1 MNIQGAA
8 LLLSACLLPAAPAL
22 AAGELERAR
31 AAAALGSEARAFDI
45 AMEGLKAAPGDRQL
59 FLYAVEQLPEGS
71 APRAR
76 QLSLAAAGRLEK
88 DPADYAAHLG
98 VCRAQRTLGKVQE
111 AVANCRRALEL
122 DPTAYAAY
130 RELGLTYAAAGN
142 PRKAAETLSQ
152 GVEISSST
160 AQAYYHLGRVLEKRG
175 DHVRPAASY
184 KKGIDLPGGGAGSD
198 AAYYGALMRAGLR
211 RAETGKRKARAAAA
225 RASGP
230 ERKRLAA
237 ACMQKFRDDF
247 LKDNLGTAL
256 DQSEACLKLS
266 PSDPGLAAERA
277 PILVRLGRY
286 EEGGREYERAAG
298 LYGAAGQPAA
308 QCRLKAA
315 ETWQKLGKPDAA
327 LAQYR
332 LAVQAS
338 PQHLDALKGLAA
350 ALEARSD
357 FSGAAETYDAILAL
371 QPADAR
377 VRTRREELK
386 SSALSN
392 EQILAELKLRSAV
405 TADKTMLL
413 PGDIKLFK
421 ALKAA
426 EMDGGV
432 DYLKLKAPSA
442 AGLLFRHETPEGPRM
457 LITGHGYKVYNFHAT
472 RDAVKFFEGERVDMR
487 DIFKLRNRSGDPV
500 FDKSGKLTYE
510 GEAFWRGLVPGVK
523 SWLLSYEP
531 VPESPRALQANK
543 DISAAEKE
551 GYREI
556 SEPEYLWLL
565 RATDCPEDVMAK
577 APIGLRVISDGAR
590 VRYLLCYSPGSLCTN
605 PVNDKLPP
613 YIESYRAG
621 NGDTPGAQAHSG
633 FFGAKAA
640 KKMRFCENGQ
650 IWDGGTGTPPAPAQV
665 PDPPAPK

>member
-1 MNIQGAA
+1 MKIQGAA
-8 LLLSACLLPAAPAL
+8 LLLSACLLPAAPAR

-76 QLSLAAAGRLEK
+76 QLALAAADRLAK
-88 DPADYAAHLG
+88 DPADYAGHLG
-98 VCRAQRTLGKVQE
+98 VCRAQRALGKTQE
-111 AVANCRRALEL
+111 AVANCRKALEL
-122 DPTAYAAY
+122 EPTAYSAY
-130 RELGLTYAAAGN
+130 RELGLTYAAEGN
-142 PRKAAETLSQ
+142 PRKAAETLAQ
-152 GVEISSST
+152 GVEISSSNI
-160 AQAYYHLGRVLEKRG
+160 QAYYHLGRVLEKRG
-175 DHVRPAASY
+175 DHVRAAASY
-184 KKGIDLPGGGAGSD
+184 KKGIALPGGGTGGD
-198 AAYYGALMRAGLR
+198 AAYYRALLRAGLR
-211 RAETGKRKARAAAA
+211 RAEAGMRRARAAAA

-230 ERKRLAA
+230 ERKRQAG
-237 ACMQKFRDDF
+237 ACMQKFRDEF
-247 LKDNLGTAL
+247 LKDNLGMAL
-256 DQSEACLKLS
+256 EQSEACLKLS
-266 PSDPGLAAERA
+266 PSDPDLAAARA

-308 QCRLKAA
+308 LSRLKAA
-315 ETWQKLGKPDAA
+315 ETWQKLGKPDEA

-377 VRTRREELK
+377 ARTRREELR

-392 EQILAELKLRSAV
+392 EQILRELKLRSAV
-405 TADKTMLL
+405 PADKTMLL

-426 EMDGGV
+426 EIDGGV
-432 DYLKLKAPSA
+432 DYLKRKAPSA
-442 AGLLFRHETPEGPRM
+442 AGLMFRHETPEGPRM
-457 LITGHGYKVYNFHAT
+457 LMTGHGYKVYNFHAT
-472 RDAVKFFEGERVDMR
+472 RDAVKFFEAERVDMR
-487 DIFKLRNRSGDPV
+487 DIFKLRTRSGDPV
-500 FDKSGKLTYE
+500 FDKAGKLTQE
-510 GEAFWRGLVPGVK
+510 GETLWRGLVPGSK
-523 SWLLSYEP
+523 TWLLTYEP
-531 VPESPRALQANK
+531 VPESPQALQANK

-565 RATDCPEDVMAK
+565 RATDCPEDVMAQ
-577 APIGLRVISDGAR
+577 PPVNLRVISDGAR
-590 VRYLLCYSPGSLCTN
+590 VRYLLCYSPGSLCMN
-605 PVNDKLPP
+605 PINEKLPP
-613 YIESYRAG
+613 YIESYRSG
-621 NGDTPGAQAHSG
+621 NDDLSGSQVHSG
-633 FFGAKAA
+633 FFGSKAA
-640 KKMRFCENGQ
+640 KKMRFCENGK
-650 IWDGGTGTPPAPAQV
+650 IWDGGTGTPPAPV
-665 PDPPAPK
+665 TVPAPAAPK

>member
-1 MNIQGAA
+1 MKLRAA
-8 LLLSACLLPAAPAL
+8 LLFSACLLPASPAL

-45 AMEGLKAAPGDRQL
+45 ALEGLKAAPGDREL
-59 FLYAVEQLPEGS
+59 FLYAVEQLPEAS

-76 QLSLAAAGRLEK
+76 QLAAAAAARLGKAPE
-88 DPADYAAHLG
+88 DYPGHLG
-98 VCRAQRTLGKVQE
+98 VCRAQRALGKVRE
-111 AVANCRRALEL
+111 AVATCRKALEL
-122 DPTAYAAY
+122 EPTAYAAY

-160 AQAYYHLGRVLEKRG
+160 GQAYYHLGRVLEKRG
-175 DHVRPAASY
+175 DHVRAAASY
-184 KKGIDLPGGGAGSD
+184 KKGIDLPGGGAGGD
-198 AAYYGALMRAGLR
+198 AAYYRALMRAGLR
-211 RAETGKRKARAAAA
+211 RAEAGKARAKAAA
-225 RASGP
+225 AKVSGP
-230 ERKRLAA
+230 ERKKLAA
-237 ACMQKFRDDF
+237 ACMQKFRDEF

-256 DQSEACLKLS
+256 DQSDACLKLS
-266 PSDPGLAAERA
+266 PSDPDLAAERA
-277 PILVRLGRY
+277 PILARLGRY
-286 EEGGREYERAAG
+286 EEGAKEYERAAG

-308 QCRLKAA
+308 LARLKAA

-332 LAVQAS
+332 LAAQAS
-338 PQHLDALKGLAA
+338 PQNLDALRGLAA

-371 QPADAR
+371 QPADSQA
-377 VRTRREELK
+377 RTRREELK

-392 EQILAELKLRSAV
+392 EQILQELKLRGAV
-405 TADKTMLL
+405 PADKALLL

-421 ALKAA
+421 GLKAA
-426 EMDGGV
+426 EIDGGV

-442 AGLLFRHETPEGPRM
+442 GGLMFRHETPEGPKILM
-457 LITGHGYKVYNFHAT
+457 TGHGYKVYNFHAT

-487 DIFKLRNRSGDPV
+487 DIFRLRNRSGDPV
-500 FDKSGKLTYE
+500 FDKAGKLTYE

-523 SWLLSYEP
+523 SWLLHYEP
-531 VPESPRALQANK
+531 VPESPQALQANK

-565 RATDCPEDVMAK
+565 RATDCPEDVLAG
-577 APIGLRVISDGAR
+577 PPVNLRVISDGAR
-590 VRYLLCYSPGSLCTN
+590 VRYLLCYTHGALCMN
-605 PVNDKLPP
+605 PVNEKLPP
-613 YIESYRAG
+613 YIASYRAG
-621 NGDTPGAQAHSG
+621 SDDLPGAQTHSG
-633 FFGAKAA
+633 FFGSKPQ
-640 KKMRFCENGQ
+640 KKMHFCENGK
-650 IWDGGTGTPPAPAQV
+650 IWDGGMGEAPAPGPVPEPPAA
-665 PDPPAPK
+665 K

>member
-1 MNIQGAA
+1 MKLRAA
-8 LLLSACLLPAAPAL
+8 LLLSACLLPASPAL

-31 AAAALGSEARAFDI
+31 AAAALGSGARAFDI

-76 QLSLAAAGRLEK
+76 RLAQAAAARLAV
-88 DPADYAAHLG
+88 DPSDYAAHLG
-98 VCRAQRTLGKVQE
+98 VCTAQRILGKVQE
-111 AVANCRRALEL
+111 AVANCRKALEL
-122 DPTAYAAY
+122 EPTAYSSY
-130 RELGLTYAAAGN
+130 RELGLAYAAAGN

-160 AQAYYHLGRVLEKRG
+160 SQAYYHLGRVLEKRG
-175 DHVRPAASY
+175 DHVRAAASY

-198 AAYYGALMRAGLR
+198 AAYYRALMRAGLR
-211 RAETGKRKARAAAA
+211 RAEAGKRRARAAAA
-225 RASGP
+225 RVSGT

-237 ACMQKFRDDF
+237 ACMQKFRDEF

-256 DQSEACLKLS
+256 DQSEDCLKFS
-266 PSDPGLAAERA
+266 PSDPDLAAERA

-286 EEGGREYERAAG
+286 EEGAREYERAAG

-308 QCRLKAA
+308 LCRLKAA
-315 ETWQKLGKPDAA
+315 QTWQKLGKPDDA

-338 PQHLDALKGLAA
+338 PQDLGALKGLAA

-357 FSGAAETYDAILAL
+357 FSGAVETYDAILEL
-371 QPADAR
+371 QPADSQA
-377 VRTRREELK
+377 RTRREELK

-392 EQILAELKLRSAV
+392 DQILQELKLRNA
-405 TADKTMLL
+405 AAENKTMLL

-421 ALKAA
+421 ALRAA
-426 EMDGGV
+426 EIDGGV
-432 DYLKLKAPSA
+432 DYLKRKAPSA
-442 AGLLFRHETPEGPRM
+442 AGLMFRHETPEGPKILM
-457 LITGHGYKVYNFHAT
+457 TGHGYKVYNFHAT
-472 RDAVKFFEGERVDMR
+472 RDAVKFFEAERVGLR

-500 FDKSGKLTYE
+500 FDKAGKLTYE
-510 GEAFWRGLVPGVK
+510 GETLWRGLVPGAK
-523 SWLLSYEP
+523 SWLLHYEP
-531 VPESPRALQANK
+531 VPESPQALQANK

-565 RATDCPEDVMAK
+565 RATDCPEDVMAQ
-577 APIGLRVISDGAR
+577 PPVSLRVISDGAR
-590 VRYLLCYSPGSLCTN
+590 VRYLLCYTHGSLCMN
-605 PVNDKLPP
+605 PVNEKLPP
-613 YIESYRAG
+613 YIESYRTG
-621 NGDTPGAQAHSG
+621 SDDIPGDQVHSG
-633 FFGAKAA
+633 FFGSKPV
-640 KKMRFCENGQ
+640 KKRRFCEDGK
-650 IWDGGTGTPPAPAQV
+650 IWGGETNAPPAAGAV
-665 PDPPAPK
+665 PEPPSPK

>member
-175 DHVRPAASY
+175 DHVRAAASY

-650 IWDGGTGTPPAPAQV
+650 IWDGGTGAPPAPAQV